1 MEGIDKEN
9 PKLIFWGEI
18 IRESGVETEHIKKLL
33 KLLTTCSNSRSFL
46 YEFSTYLEKLDPVF
60 FKYDD
65 AQKKFELYRIKNE
78 VTLTK
83 TQQTLFNLFHQ
94 LRSDQHEE
102 E

>member
-9 PKLIFWGEI
+9 PKLIFWGEVI
-18 IRESGVETEHIKKLL
+18 KESGIETEHIKKLL
-33 KLLTTCSNSRSFL
+33 KLLTTSAAPRFFL
-46 YEFSTYLEKLDPVF
+46 GQFADYLEKLDPVF
-60 FKYDD
+60 FKYDVV
-65 AQKKFELYRIKNE
+65 QKEFESLGIKHE

-83 TQQTLFNLFHQ
+83 TQQTLYNLFHQ